1 MTRHY
6 KSLHEKQKSYGPC
19 PHCDAMFA
27 RTDALARHLRVED
40 ERIKKAAR
48 NGGVDEGSIRSQES
62 ELPY

>member
-1 MTRHY
+1 MTRHH

-27 RTDALARHLRVED
+27 RTDALARHLRVEE
-40 ERIKKAAR
+40 ERMKKAIIR
-48 NGGVDEGSIRSQES
+48 GVDEGSIRSQES